1 MGCSGTQWEA
11 VGCSRC
17 SGLQWVAVH
26 CSGAQQYAVGCSG
39 VQWHRHTMFD
49 DMVGCTG
56 GSTQC
61 TGGDRLGGM
70 VVLRSDTVS
79 GRCWK
84 QHGNTGTG

>member
-1 MGCSGTQWEA
+1 M
-11 VGCSRC
+11 
-17 SGLQWVAVH
+17 L
-26 CSGAQQYAVGCSG
+26 QQYRGTIDGRCCRTMQWGCSG

-70 VVLRSDTVS
+70 VVLRSDIVS